1 MGTRRD
7 ISHSTAS
14 GRKSVRTT
22 TSTTGALLGC
32 AGLGLLAALAFAPVD
47 RAQRQPWP
55 NADADP
61 TVTPVVGPSWLT
73 HLGTAVD
80 SSRLGRGAAVYGPGG
95 DTKTGAPQQ
104 SLGVPRTFTMT
115 GADLYRLNC
124 QACHLAQGTGSP
136 PEISSMLGPVHG
148 ASLEAVRKRLRDEH
162 QASADKTARG
172 EAAKARAAIFARIHK
187 GGRMMPPR
195 DYMRDE
201 DAQALFAYLTELAAN
216 PDAERQSSHVMS
228 WARVGEQVI
237 KGTCHICHD
246 ATGPRPTN
254 AEMLRGSI
262 PSLASLL
269 ATKPITAFVQKAR
282 SGAPVVMGDPALLH
296 RGRMPVFHYLRDEE
310 IATAYVYLATYL
322 PRAN

>member
-1 MGTRRD
+1 MGKRRD
-7 ISHSTAS
+7 VAHSTAS

-22 TSTTGALLGC
+22 TSTTRALLGC
-32 AGLGLLAALAFAPVD
+32 AGLGLLAAFAFAPVD
-47 RAQRQPWP
+47 SAQRQPWP
-55 NADADP
+55 TADADP

-73 HLGTAVD
+73 HLGTAA
-80 SSRLGRGAAVYGPGG
+80 SSRLGRGGAVYGPGA
-95 DTKTGAPQQ
+95 DTKTDAPQQ

-136 PEISSMLGPVHG
+136 PEIRSVLGPVQG

-162 QASADKTARG
+162 QASANKTARV
-172 EAAKARAAIFARIHK
+172 EADKARAAIFARIHK

-195 DYMRDE
+195 DYMREE
-201 DAQALFAYLTELAAN
+201 DVQALFAYLTQLAAT

-246 ATGPRPTN
+246 ATGPRPTD

-269 ATKPITAFVQKAR
+269 ATKPVAAFVQKAR
-282 SGAPVVMGDPALLH
+282 SGAPVLMGDPALLH

-310 IATAYVYLATYL
+310 IATAYVYLATYP

>member
-1 MGTRRD
+1 MPT
-7 ISHSTAS
+7 TA
-14 GRKSVRTT
+14 
-22 TSTTGALLGC
+22 ALLGC
-32 AGLGLLAALAFAPVD
+32 AGLGLLAAFAFAPAGS
-47 RAQRQPWP
+47 AQRQPWP

-73 HLGTAVD
+73 HLGATHA
-80 SSRLGRGAAVYGPGG
+80 SSSLGRGAAVYGPGG
-95 DTKTGAPQQ
+95 DTKTTAPQQ

-136 PEISSMLGPVHG
+136 PEIRSVLGPVQG
-148 ASLEAVRKRLRDEH
+148 ASIAAVRKRLRDEH
-162 QASADKTARG
+162 QASVNGTARV
-172 EAAKARAAIFARIHK
+172 EAGKARAAIVARIHD
-187 GGRMMPPR
+187 GGRRMPPR
-195 DYMRDE
+195 DYMQEE
-201 DAQALFAYLTELAAN
+201 DTQALFAYLTQLAGT

-228 WARVGEQVI
+228 WARVGEQVV

-246 ATGPRPTN
+246 ATGPRPTA

-269 ATKPITAFVQKAR
+269 ATNPVAAFVQKAR
-282 SGAPVVMGDPALLH
+282 SGAPVVMGDPTLLH

-310 IATAYVYLATYL
+310 IAAAYMYLATYL

>member
-7 ISHSTAS
+7 VSHSTAS
-14 GRKSVRTT
+14 GFKSVRTT
-22 TSTTGALLGC
+22 TSTPGVFLAC

-47 RAQRQPWP
+47 VTQRQPWP

-80 SSRLGRGAAVYGPGG
+80 TSRLGRGGAVYGPGG
-95 DTKTGAPQQ
+95 DARAGAPQQ

-136 PEISSMLGPVHG
+136 PEISSVLGPVHG
-148 ASLEAVRKRLRDEH
+148 ASLEAVRKRLRDEPH
-162 QASADKTARG
+162 PSSDNTGRG

-195 DYMRDE
+195 DYLRDE
-201 DAQALFAYLTELAAN
+201 DTQLLFGYLTELAGNA
-216 PDAERQSSHVMS
+216 DAERHSSHLMS

-237 KGTCHICHD
+237 KGTCHVCHD

-254 AEMLRGSI
+254 AEILRGSL
-262 PSLASLL
+262 PSLASML
-269 ATKPITAFVQKAR
+269 ATKPVAEFVQKAR
-282 SGAPVVMGDPALLH
+282 AGAPVAMGDPALLH

-310 IATAYVYLATYL
+310 VAAAYVYLATYL